1 MGFMVSPLEGFIFS
15 LLVYPHQYPS
25 GNIHTGL
32 NTGLPMDGDD
42 TLLFRWQAMYGTLG
56 SGFK

>member
-1 MGFMVSPLEGFIFS
+1 MVSPLEGFIFS